1 MTNLRNNLDFIAT
14 LFFEAGV
21 TNWIV
26 SPGSRNAP
34 IAAGFIRHGGFTLH
48 SFPDERAAAFAAMGM
63 SIANQYPCGVICTS
77 GTAAA
82 NFYPAVCEA
91 FYQRVPMVV
100 VTADRPEDLID
111 QWDGQTIHQKDIYK
125 PHIRSSINIDANE
138 EDFLE
143 LESTIYEAVKSA
155 QFPVTGPVHINIA
168 LEDPIY
174 SEIDQPFYQTQPSKP
189 FIYHHAVTPPVPA
202 DLIQKILSNKH
213 IPTNPKILILVGQH
227 HPSESLSSALSLIQ
241 NKFPTLSDI
250 CSHQIEYGL
259 QQWDLALTSEGFKEE
274 LLPDILVT
282 VGMAMISK
290 PLKKALTNAKL
301 THLHIAE
308 SSEVGNPFHTIPII
322 LTHHDADFLTA
333 LYLHSE
339 ENESYLNLWKQTTNK
354 ANTKKFE
361 GHYLQEFN
369 AVKLIM
375 EQSSESMALHFGNSM
390 SIRYASWVG
399 STKAKVFG
407 NRGTS
412 GIDGSLSTAVGY
424 AIANPNTTT
433 VCILGDISFIYDAHG
448 MWTTQFPP
456 NLKIVVLNN
465 KGGQIFNWI
474 DGPSKEPKLMP
485 FIETPQD
492 YNLSKL
498 CDFYKVEHQ
507 STENLTIDTL
517 NNFINGNIQCL
528 EIISKQFNHA

>member
-1 MTNLRNNLDFIAT
+1 MANLRNNLDFIAT

-34 IAAGFIRHGGFTLH
+34 IVAGLIRHGGFTLH

-63 SIANQYPCGVICTS
+63 AIANQYPCGVICTS

-100 VTADRPEDLID
+100 VTADRPDYLID
-111 QWDGQTIHQKDIYK
+111 QWDGQTIHQTNIYE
-125 PHIRSSINIDANE
+125 PHIRKSLAINAN
-138 EDFLE
+138 DNTFLE
-143 LESTIYEAVKSA
+143 IETTIYDAVKVT
-155 QFPVTGPVHINIA
+155 QFPVTGPVHVNIA

-174 SEIDQPFYQTQPSKP
+174 NEMDQPFYQTQPSKP
-189 FIYHHAVTPPVPA
+189 FIYHHAVTQPVSA
-202 DLIQKILSNKH
+202 DLIQNILSNKNF
-213 IPTNPKILILVGQH
+213 PSNPKILILVGQH
-227 HPSESLSSALSLIQ
+227 QPSESLSHALSLVQ
-241 NKFPTLSDI
+241 NKFPTLCDI
-250 CSHQIEYGL
+250 CSHQIDYGI
-259 QQWDLALTSEGFKEE
+259 QQWDLALTSEGFHTE
-274 LLPDILVT
+274 LMPNILVT

-308 SSEVGNPFHTIPII
+308 SGEVGNPFNTIPIV
-322 LTHHDADFLTA
+322 LSHHDADFLTA
-333 LYLHSE
+333 LYLHSH
-339 ENESYLNLWKQTTNK
+339 ENELYLNSWKTLASK
-354 ANTKKFE
+354 ANTDKFKE
-361 GHYLQEFN
+361 NYLSEFN

-375 EQSSESMALHFGNSM
+375 ENSTDSMALHFGNSM

-399 STKAKVFG
+399 NTKAKIFG

-424 AIANPNTTT
+424 AIANSEQSV

-448 MWTTQFPP
+448 MWTDQYPS

-474 DGPSKEPKLMP
+474 DGPNKEPKLMP
-485 FIETPQD
+485 FIETPQQYD
-492 YNLSKL
+492 LSKI
-498 CDFYKVEHQ
+498 CEFYKIKHQ
-507 STENLTIDTL
+507 SIAVLDTHIFQT
-517 NNFINGNIQCL
+517 FIHGNIQCL
-528 EIISKQFNHA
+528 EIVSNSN

>member
-34 IAAGFIRHGGFTLH
+34 IVAGLIRHGGFTLH

-100 VTADRPEDLID
+100 VTADIPEYLID
-111 QWDGQTIHQKDIYK
+111 QWDGQTIHQTNIYE
-125 PHIRSSINIDANE
+125 PHIRSSFSINANNE
-138 EDFLE
+138 SFLE
-143 LESTIYEAVKSA
+143 LESTIYEAVKIT
-155 QFPVTGPVHINIA
+155 QFRVAGPVHINIA

-174 SEIDQPFYQTQPSKP
+174 SEMDQPFYQTQPSKP

-202 DLIQKILSNKH
+202 DFIQKILSNKH

-227 HPSESLSSALSLIQ
+227 HPSESLSHALSLIQ

-301 THLHIAE
+301 THLHITE
-308 SSEVGNPFHTIPII
+308 SGEVGNPFHTIPII
-322 LTHHDADFLTA
+322 LSHHDADFLTA

-424 AIANPNTTT
+424 AIANSEHPV
-433 VCILGDISFIYDAHG
+433 VCVLGDISFIYDAHG
-448 MWTTQFPP
+448 MWTRQFPS

-492 YNLSKL
+492 YNISKL
-498 CDFYKVEHQ
+498 CNFYKVEHQ
-507 STENLTIDTL
+507 STEKITIDTY
-517 NNFINGNIQCL
+517 NNFITGKSQCL
-528 EIISKQFNHA
+528 EIITK

>member
-34 IAAGFIRHGGFTLH
+34 IVAGLIRHGGFILH

-63 SIANQYPCGVICTS
+63 AIATQYPCGVICTS

-91 FYQRVPMVV
+91 FYQRVPLVL
-100 VTADRPEDLID
+100 VTADRPYYLID
-111 QWDGQTIHQKDIYK
+111 QWDGQTIHQTNIYE
-125 PHIRSSINIDANE
+125 PHIRKSLAINANE
-138 EDFLE
+138 DSFLE
-143 LESTIYEAVKSA
+143 IENTIYEAVKVT
-155 QFPVTGPVHINIA
+155 QFPVTGPVHVNIA

-174 SEIDQPFYQTQPSKP
+174 NEMDQPFFQNQPSKP
-189 FIYHHAVTPPVPA
+189 FIYHHAVTPPVSA

-227 HPSESLSSALSLIQ
+227 SPSESLSQALSLIQ
-241 NKFPTLSDI
+241 NKFPTLCDI
-250 CSHQIEYGL
+250 CSHQIEYGI
-259 QQWDLALTSEGFKEE
+259 QQWDLALTSEGFNSE

-290 PLKKALTNAKL
+290 PLKKALSNTKL
-301 THLHIAE
+301 THLHITE
-308 SSEVGNPFHTIPII
+308 SGEVGNPFNTNPAI

-333 LYLHSE
+333 LYLHSN
-339 ENESYLNLWKQTTNK
+339 ENESYLNSWKQAASIANTNK
-354 ANTKKFE
+354 FK
-361 GHYLQEFN
+361 GYYLQEFN

-375 EQSSESMALHFGNSM
+375 ENASESMALHFGNSM
-390 SIRYASWVG
+390 SIRYASWAG
-399 STKAKVFG
+399 NSKAKIFG

-424 AIANPNTTT
+424 AMANSDQPV
-433 VCILGDISFIYDAHG
+433 VCVLGDISFIYDAHG
-448 MWTTQFPP
+448 MWTSQFPS

-474 DGPSKEPKLMP
+474 DGPKKEPKLMP
-485 FIETPQD
+485 YIETPQD
-492 YNLSKL
+492 YNISKL
-498 CDFYKVEHQ
+498 CEFYNVKHQ
-507 STENLTIDTL
+507 SIDYFTVDTFDSFL
-517 NNFINGNIQCL
+517 NGNIQCL
-528 EIISKQFNHA
+528 EIVSN